1 MYIISINILT
11 PERMLYYYRI
21 FFNVYSSCTGG
32 SMIYCRDTHFKVL
45 RGTLA
50 PCNAVHDLLEQ
61 NDANNGKNPR
71 LWFFVK
77 VETWAK

>member
-1 MYIISINILT
+1 
-11 PERMLYYYRI
+11 
-21 FFNVYSSCTGG
+21 
-32 SMIYCRDTHFKVL
+32 MIYCRDTHFKVL
-45 RGTLA
+45 RGTPA